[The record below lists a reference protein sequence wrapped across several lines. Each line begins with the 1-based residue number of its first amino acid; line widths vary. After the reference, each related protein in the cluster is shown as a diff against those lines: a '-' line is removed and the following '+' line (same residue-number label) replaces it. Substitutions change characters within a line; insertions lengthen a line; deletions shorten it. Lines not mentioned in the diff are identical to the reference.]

1 MPPIINQSNTPLD
14 FRCGGRTDGP
24 GARCGYGPRLPLL
37 VISPFAKEN
46 YVSHVLTDQTSIL
59 RFIEDNWLGGQRISQ
74 ISFDRFAG
82 SLDDM
87 FDFDRPKTRRLLL
100 DPVTGLPLKGH
111 GHGHQSTCAKADKS
125 PTRSSSAEVGA
136 PAGSSGGWLAN
147 LWSSRF
153 RSLWLRRDS

>member
-1 MPPIINQSNTPLD
+1 
-14 FRCGGRTDGP
+14 
-24 GARCGYGPRLPLL
+24 

-87 FDFDRPKTRRLLL
+87 FDFERPKTRRLLL
-100 DPVTGLPLKGH
+100 DPVTGLPLKGY
-111 GHGHQSTCAKADKS
+111 GHGHQTTCAKADKS
-125 PTRSSSAEVGA
+125 LTRSSSQRVGA
-136 PAGSSGGWLAN
+136 RATSFSGK
-147 LWSSRF
+147 
-153 RSLWLRRDS
+153 